1 MTMRLR
7 AAWKSIEENA
17 AQGFLAGTCLMVFV
31 AAASRTLGEPVTWAI
46 DIAQFMFIWCCML
59 GANQAMRRSEHIVI
73 DILIARFPPGL
84 RRMLDVA
91 WSLLMLGF
99 LAIIVVVG
107 TQLTLLNLERT
118 IGDTDISYG
127 WVTGAV
133 PFGGVLLF
141 VTTLVQFI
149 DRIRRGSL
157 GGFAHGG
164 GELV

>member
-1 MTMRLR
+1 MTTKLV

-17 AQGFLAGTCLMVFV
+17 AQAFLAGTCLMVFV

-46 DIAQFMFIWCCML
+46 DIAQFLFIWCCML

-73 DILIARFPPGL
+73 DLLIARFPL
-84 RRMLDVA
+84 AVRRILDVA
-91 WSLLMLGF
+91 WTMAILAF

-133 PFGGVLLF
+133 PFGAVLLF
-141 VTTLVQFI
+141 VTTSIQFVA
-149 DRIRRGSL
+149 RVRRGGL

-164 GELV
+164 AELV